1 MTAAEFLQQLEAQL
15 RSLSDEERDSA
26 MAYYRE
32 YLEEAGEDADTAAE
46 ALGSPQSVAQ
56 RIIAETA
63 ETDEDSIS
71 APSYQYNNI
80 PIPPKKRGV
89 TAGSITFTIIIAVL
103 TSPFWMTVVILW
115 LSLLLT
121 LFALVASLA
130 FAAIGS
136 PIQGIGSFIDGYI
149 GSGFWEVGSG
159 IFSLGLALLLWLPCW
174 KLAVVSTKGMWRLGK
189 TCLYGLLG
197 KEC

>member
-15 RSLSDEERDSA
+15 RSLADEERDSA

-32 YLEEAGEDADTAAE
+32 YLEEAGEAADAAAE
-46 ALGSPQSVAQ
+46 ALGSPYSVAQ

-63 ETDEDSIS
+63 EAEESTDVLSYRYDS
-71 APSYQYNNI
+71 PE
-80 PIPPKKRGV
+80 PPKKHGV
-89 TAGSITFTIIIAVL
+89 TAGSIVFTIVIAVL
-103 TSPFWMTVVILW
+103 TSPFWLTVVILW
-115 LSLLLT
+115 LALLLT
-121 LFALVASLA
+121 LFALVASLV

-136 PIQGIGSFIDGYI
+136 PIQGIFSFVDGYV
-149 GSGFWEVGSG
+149 GNGFWEVGSG

-174 KLAVVSTKGMWRLGK
+174 KLAVISTKGMWHLGK
-189 TCLYGLLG
+189 KCLYGLLG